1 MAKKTVKDISTIL
14 TSDIQHNINM
24 LGLDLRPLA
33 LASTH
38 ALANR
43 FKLGKDILNSP
54 QTITKEQSSHV
65 RSLITQLYANRVD
78 YTDIVSLLNK
88 NNTHEQISSIRGGKE
103 SPLNTGVLARMIG
116 YDLFMLT
123 AMFSLYPT
131 QVGDIKETWKD
142 INKGN
147 YNLCKSLIASYAKQ
161 PGIQE
166 SLYGGNK
173 IPNFTVPVFLK
184 S

>member
-1 MAKKTVKDISTIL
+1 MAKKTVKDITTIL
-14 TSDIQHNINM
+14 TSDIQHNIEM

-43 FKLGKDILNSP
+43 FKLGKEILNNPES
-54 QTITKEQSSHV
+54 ITKEQGNHV
-65 RSLITQLYANRVD
+65 RSLITRLYANRVD
-78 YTDIVSLLNK
+78 YTDVVSLLNR
-88 NNTHEQISSIRGGKE
+88 NNTYEQISSIKGGKE

-123 AMFSLYPT
+123 AMFSIYPT
-131 QVGDIKETWKD
+131 QVGDIKDIWKD
-142 INKGN
+142 IDKGN
-147 YNLCKSLIASYAKQ
+147 YNLCKLLISSYSKQ
-161 PGIQE
+161 PGVQE
-166 SLYGGNK
+166 FLYGGNK
-173 IPNFTVPVFLK
+173 VPNFSVPVFLK